1 MAVSAT
7 TTTATRAVRTP
18 LTLNQKRAFLAAYG
32 GWTLD
37 GMDAYIYALVLVPA
51 LTEILPNSG
60 IAPTPV
66 NVGYW
71 GMVLFAMFLLGW
83 GLSMVWGPIGDKIGR
98 MRALMLTI
106 LSYSLFTFLCGTVTT
121 IWQLAIL
128 RVLCGI
134 GLGGE
139 QPIGSTFVAEEL
151 PEDRRK
157 MAAGI
162 LHTGYYL
169 GFFLAALANYTI
181 GANWGWRYM
190 FFFGG
195 IPALFIT
202 FIRWGVKESR
212 LWQERFGGHKP
223 RNTMKQAFGALFTDR
238 YRHRTIVMSM
248 VYLVSI
254 IGQWAGSIYVPTA
267 LTQIANRAGIIGPD
281 AARLASRGGMLLA
294 CGTIVGCL
302 LAPVLAERFGRRK
315 AMAMF
320 LTLLAVT
327 TSVSFGYVFYLPNAL
342 DVFWVCVFLLG
353 LAGANFAMYT
363 LWLPEQFD
371 TSCRASGMGF
381 ISSIGRFV
389 GVGMIFL
396 VAHGVTYFGSI
407 GTPIA
412 LTSIVLFLGLFLLPF
427 TTETRGQTLP
437 R

>member
-1 MAVSAT
+1 MVE
-7 TTTATRAVRTP
+7 TATAAPRRTP
-18 LTLNQKRAFLAAYG
+18 LTSNQKRGFFAAYG

-37 GMDAYIYALVLVPA
+37 GMDAFIYALVLVPA
-51 LTEILPNSG
+51 LTELLPASG
-60 IAPTPV
+60 IAATPV
-66 NVGYW
+66 NIGYY
-71 GMVLFAMFLLGW
+71 GSILFAMFLFGW
-83 GLSMVWGPIGDKIGR
+83 GLSMVWGPIGDRIGR
-98 MRALMLTI
+98 VRALMLTI
-106 LSYSLFTFLCGTVTT
+106 LAYSLFTFMCGLVTNV
-121 IWQLAIL
+121 WQLAFL

-157 MAAGI
+157 MAAGV
-162 LHTGYYL
+162 LHTGYYM
-169 GFFLAALANYTI
+169 GFLLASIANYYI
-181 GANWGWRYM
+181 GANYGWRWM

-195 IPALFIT
+195 LPALFIA

-212 LWQERFGGHKP
+212 LWHEEFGTGRKERPK
-223 RNTMKQAFGALFTDR
+223 MSQAFGTLFSPM
-238 YRHRTIVMSM
+238 YKSRTTVMSM
-248 VYLVSI
+248 IYTVSI

-267 LTQIANRAGIIGPD
+267 ISQIALRQGMLAPD
-281 AARLASRGGMLLA
+281 AARLASRGAMVLA
-294 CGTIVGCL
+294 IGTVIGCL
-302 LAPVLAERFGRRK
+302 LAPILAERFGRR
-315 AMAMF
+315 MAMGMF
-320 LTLLAVT
+320 MGLLAAST
-327 TSVSFGYVFYLPNAL
+327 AVSFGYVFYMDMNAL
-342 DVFWVCVFLLG
+342 QTFFVCVFFLG

-396 VAHGVTYFGSI
+396 VAAGVNYFGSI

-412 LTSIVLFLGLFLLPF
+412 LTSIIIFLGLFLLPF
-427 TTETRGQTLP
+427 AAETRGKPLP